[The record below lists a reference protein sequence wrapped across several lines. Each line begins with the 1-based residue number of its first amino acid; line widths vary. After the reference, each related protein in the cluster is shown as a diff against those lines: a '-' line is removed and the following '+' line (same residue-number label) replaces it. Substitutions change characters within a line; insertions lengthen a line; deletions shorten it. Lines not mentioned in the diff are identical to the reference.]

1 MSSKKRQT
9 SNEVNFKELQKELND
24 ISEWFEADNDIEPTV
39 ALEKYRRS
47 VEIVK
52 TLKSY
57 LTEIEN
63 EFKVISQELQDDA

>member
-1 MSSKKRQT
+1 MTNKKKQ
-9 SNEVNFKELQKELND
+9 SIDEINFKELQKELND
-24 ISEWFEADNDIEPTV
+24 ISEWFEADNTIEPTL

-57 LTEIEN
+57 LGEIEN
-63 EFKVISQELQDDA
+63 EFKVISQELHDEA